1 MKLIQA
7 IVRPDKLAEVKDALA
22 EIGIHGMSVTDIRGC
37 GQQRGRRELYRGAEY
52 VVELLPK
59 VKIEIAIR
67 DEDRTPVLETI
78 AAAAQTGAS
87 GDGKVFVLPLED
99 CLRVRTGEHGEE
111 AL

>member
-7 IVRPDKLAEVKDALA
+7 ILRPEKLADVKDALA

-37 GQQRGRRELYRGAEY
+37 GRQRGRRELYRGAEY

-59 VKIEIAIR
+59 VKIEIAIQ
-67 DEDRTPVLETI
+67 DKDLPQVMDTI
-78 AAAAQTGAS
+78 VAAAQTGS
-87 GDGKVFVLPLED
+87 IGDGKVFVLPLED
-99 CLRVRTGEHGEE
+99 CLRVRTGEHGDE

>member
-7 IVRPDKLAEVKDALA
+7 VLRPEKLADVKDALA
-22 EIGIHGMSVTDIRGC
+22 EIGIPGMSVTDIRGC
-37 GQQRGRRELYRGAEY
+37 GRQRGRRELYRGAEY

-67 DEDRTPVLETI
+67 DQDLPQVMEAI
-78 AAAAQTGAS
+78 AAAAQTGS
-87 GDGKVFVLPLED
+87 IGDGKVFVLPLED
-99 CLRVRTGEHGEE
+99 CLRVRTGERGEE